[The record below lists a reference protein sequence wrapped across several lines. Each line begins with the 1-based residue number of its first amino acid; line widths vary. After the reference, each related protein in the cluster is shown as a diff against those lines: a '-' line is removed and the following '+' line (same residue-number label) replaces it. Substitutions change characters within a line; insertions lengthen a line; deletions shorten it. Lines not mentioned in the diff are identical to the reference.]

1 MKRRTFILTT
11 LAAAAAIAC
20 PVTHTNVNSNATKD
34 PLSWPEDLGKLADKS
49 TIREIGFHYKK
60 LIPSMYK
67 QTTLR
72 RLLLSDSNGTQVAL
86 TDDSAMK
93 EWLKKRIS
101 HDFMTFNIITVNG
114 WVISSTEFK
123 QCALFSFLYTA
134 SEVK

>member
-20 PVTHTNVNSNATKD
+20 PITHTNVNSNSTKD
-34 PLSWPEDLGKLADKS
+34 PLSWPEDLGELADEN
-49 TIREIGFHYKK
+49 TIREIGFHYRK

-72 RLLLSDSNGTQVAL
+72 RLLLTDPNGREVAL
-86 TDDSAMK
+86 ANSSEVK
-93 EWLKKRIS
+93 EWLKKKVS

-123 QCALFSFLYTA
+123 QCALFSFL
-134 SEVK
+134 